1 LEAII
6 TGTFESTVSIDA
18 VSIFITVVHV
28 QSAFIDIETS
38 VTVTGEPSV
47 AGTIEGSLGVG
58 TSGIKVAIIS
68 TDFAFV
74 NFAALNTVTEETALA
89 LAAEGSDVINTM
101 SIWGANIV
109 SGETF
114 VNVRARVSVALE
126 SSNTVAEES
135 FVGIDTSCVDIT
147 SVGSI
152 SALIGIGGGS
162 GGSGSCSGGGS
173 GLGSGNSSGSWFSS
187 WSYWWFNGG
196 GWFWSFRESP
206 DEIET
211 VEISSLIGFELDH
224 DQVRVENLS
233 LEPSV
238 FNDVV
243 KHGVRL
249 VIVVIEEIR
258 VVWCT
263 GDTVLDSEFLE
274 SIDVL
279 THFG

>member
-1 LEAII
+1 
-6 TGTFESTVSIDA
+6 
-18 VSIFITVVHV
+18 VSIFITIVHV

-47 AGTIEGSLGVG
+47 ARTIERSLGVG
-58 TSGIKVAIIS
+58 TSGIEVTIIC
-68 TDFAFV
+68 TNFAFV
-74 NFAALNTVTEETALA
+74 NFAALNAVTEETALA
-89 LAAEGSDVINTM
+89 LTAKGSDVVNAM
-101 SIWGANIV
+101 SVWGANIV

-114 VNVRARVSVALE
+114 VNVRARVSVALK

-135 FVGIDTSCVDIT
+135 FVGIDASCVDIA

-162 GGSGSCSGGGS
+162 GGSGSGSGSCS
-173 GLGSGNSSGSWFSS
+173 GLGRGNSSSWSS
-187 WSYWWFNGG
+187 SGSYWWFLGG
-196 GWFWSFRESP
+196 GWLGSFGESP

-211 VEISSLIGFELDH
+211 VEVSSLIGFKLNH
-224 DQVRVENLS
+224 DQIRVENLS

-238 FNDVV
+238 FNNVV
-243 KHGVRL
+243 EHGIRL
-249 VIVVIEEIR
+249 VIVVVEEIR

-279 THFG
+279 THFR